1 MYGTGACRL
10 TRRLLIRWSQ
20 VRILPGVPQIQDSLV
35 AALADHRA
43 TAGFAP
49 QVRIGLRVAE
59 ATRRGRD
66 YSGKGIHEAARIA
79 ALGNGGEI
87 LASRVTLDGVS
98 RAFTISQP
106 RTVTLKGIA
115 EPMEIVALVWR

>member
-1 MYGTGACRL
+1 M
-10 TRRLLIRWSQ
+10 
-20 VRILPGVPQIQDSLV
+20 

-66 YSGKGIHEAARIA
+66 YSGKSIHEAARIA

-87 LASRVTLDGVS
+87 LASQVTSTACPARSPRRS
-98 RAFTISQP
+98 RELLP
-106 RTVTLKGIA
+106 
-115 EPMEIVALVWR
+115 